1 LGLRNPF
8 FIFNL
13 FVYFKHRA
21 ELYQEPR
28 GVLRD
33 WYLRLT
39 SLSVVFGTT
48 AMATLVFPRPAF
60 IFEFVR
66 AIWECLCLVAFGHVM
81 TELLSIV
88 AAPGAGYASL
98 EQLRDR
104 ALDLAS
110 KGPPFKYYAAP
121 PLGCLFR
128 PIVPLRKFDS
138 GMMTL
143 CRRLVAQY
151 LYIRPISGIIN
162 LWIQV
167 DESADIVKERTGYTE
182 ATITGFIEGASMLIA
197 MQGLFMLFWCCKV
210 PLKDFNVGLKFLAIK
225 LVIFLSVIQAFVLGN
240 SIPEPPP
247 GEFFDRE
254 SRIQLWNA
262 ALLLAESA
270 GVSLLL
276 FAAFPA
282 HELRA
287 AESLRCV
294 GLKEDESNSLDLD
307 ETSGNKKDKPI
318 QRGGQGY
325 VYGSTKKNYEVMID
339 NTGGSGDYVKDSSE
353 I

>member
-1 LGLRNPF
+1 M
-8 FIFNL
+8 FNL
-13 FVYFKHRA
+13 YVYFKHRA
-21 ELYQEPR
+21 ELYDEPR

-33 WYLRLT
+33 WYIRLS
-39 SLSVVFGTT
+39 SLSLVFGST
-48 AMATLVFPRPAF
+48 AIATLVFPRPAF
-60 IFEFVR
+60 IFEFIR

-88 AAPGAGYASL
+88 AAPGAGYTSL
-98 EQLRDR
+98 EQQRDR
-104 ALDLAS
+104 ALDLAA

-121 PLGCLFR
+121 PLGCFCR
-128 PIVPLRKFDS
+128 PIWPLRRFDS
-138 GMMTL
+138 SMMTL

-167 DESADIVKERTGYTE
+167 DESSAIVKERTGYTE

-240 SIPEPPP
+240 SIPEPPT

-287 AESLRCV
+287 AETLRCV
-294 GLKEDESNSLDLD
+294 GLKEDNSLDLD
-307 ETSGNKKDKPI
+307 DTPANSRDKP
-318 QRGGQGY
+318 QTGGKGY
-325 VYGSTKKNYEVMID
+325 VYGSTKKNWEVMID
-339 NTGGSGDYVKDSSE
+339 NTGGSNDNVKDSPE